1 MWNLLRR
8 TRKNQKSGR
17 DVREVGWR
25 SLFQAVAEP
34 FAGAWQQGVK
44 ADPETVLSF
53 HAVFSCISLISQDI
67 AKMRL
72 RLMQT
77 DTQGIRREKRQGDI
91 ARLCRRPNA
100 QQNRI
105 QFFELWLN
113 AKLRHGNTV
122 VLKIRNSR
130 GQIKEL
136 RILDW
141 NRVEPLVADDG
152 EVFYRITPD
161 RNCGITEAVTVPARE
176 VIHDRFN
183 CFFHPL
189 VGLPPVYAAGLA
201 AMQGH
206 HIQANSTYFFRNGG
220 RPSGVI
226 EIPGSITE
234 ENAKKLKSNWDSGY
248 TGENA
253 GKTAIL
259 SNGAKYNPTTFS
271 P

>member
-77 DTQGIRREKRQGDI
+77 DVQGIRREKRQGDT

-113 AKLRHGNTV
+113 SK
-122 VLKIRNSR
+122 
-130 GQIKEL
+130 
-136 RILDW
+136 
-141 NRVEPLVADDG
+141 
-152 EVFYRITPD
+152 
-161 RNCGITEAVTVPARE
+161 
-176 VIHDRFN
+176 
-183 CFFHPL
+183 
-189 VGLPPVYAAGLA
+189 
-201 AMQGH
+201 
-206 HIQANSTYFFRNGG
+206 
-220 RPSGVI
+220 
-226 EIPGSITE
+226 
-234 ENAKKLKSNWDSGY
+234 
-248 TGENA
+248 
-253 GKTAIL
+253 
-259 SNGAKYNPTTFS
+259 
-271 P
+271 

>member
-1 MWNLLRR
+1 
-8 TRKNQKSGR
+8 
-17 DVREVGWR
+17 
-25 SLFQAVAEP
+25 
-34 FAGAWQQGVK
+34 
-44 ADPETVLSF
+44 
-53 HAVFSCISLISQDI
+53 
-67 AKMRL
+67 MRL

-77 DTQGIRREKRQGDI
+77 DAHGIRRETRRGDI

-122 VLKIRNSR
+122 VLKIRNAR

-141 NRVEPLVADDG
+141 SRVEPLVADDG

-183 CFFHPL
+183 CFFIRL
-189 VGLPPVYAAGLA
+189 WGCRRCMLPGWRPRRGIIFRQIQRLFSEMAAG
-201 AMQGH
+201 
-206 HIQANSTYFFRNGG
+206 
-220 RPSGVI
+220 RPG
-226 EIPGSITE
+226 
-234 ENAKKLKSNWDSGY
+234 D
-248 TGENA
+248 
-253 GKTAIL
+253 
-259 SNGAKYNPTTFS
+259 
-271 P
+271 